1 MNYFVKASNFC
12 SVDRHSN
19 IIATPE
25 IDELFCSLGSATTI
39 DELFFLTYFLC
50 IGKQAGFITMP
61 AIDEIFAA
69 LFCFV

>member
-25 IDELFCSLGSATTI
+25 IDELFNREEFLRNPLILINHNQTQLGVGGSKNK
-39 DELFFLTYFLC
+39 
-50 IGKQAGFITMP
+50 G
-61 AIDEIFAA
+61 
-69 LFCFV
+69 V